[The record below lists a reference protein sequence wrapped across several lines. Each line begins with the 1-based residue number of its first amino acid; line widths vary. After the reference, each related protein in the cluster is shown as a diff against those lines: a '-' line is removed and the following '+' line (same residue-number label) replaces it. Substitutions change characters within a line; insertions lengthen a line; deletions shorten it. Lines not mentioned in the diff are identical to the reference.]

1 MPSNYHKVF
10 EREFEGKLFSKS
22 FPSRKTHMQTIGQKI
37 RALRAAKRVTQQ
49 TLADALGVGAQSVS
63 KWETEVSVPDITLLP
78 MLARYFGITMDEL
91 FDYRLDA
98 LSEKQRI
105 IRLMVDR
112 GMLRF
117 GSFTLRSGRVSPYY
131 VSSLE
136 TRDASDLSKLG
147 SFFARAVWEYAPHT
161 GVLTVRSEAELPLA
175 VATGMMLYQTYGVQ
189 TEILTS
195 AQHAARANARLTVL
209 LCDTLTS
216 GQALRDTLRRLNR
229 TGETG
234 KTCVIVSVDRM
245 ERGSHPTLC
254 ARAEIERE
262 TGVPIVPLVNFED
275 IVQAIACG
283 VIAGDADAMRKYGAQ
298 YGEVI

>member
-1 MPSNYHKVF
+1 
-10 EREFEGKLFSKS
+10 
-22 FPSRKTHMQTIGQKI
+22 MQSIGQKI
-37 RALRAAKRVTQQ
+37 RSLRAAKGITQQ
-49 TLADALGVGAQSVS
+49 TLADSLGVGAQSVS

-98 LSEKQRI
+98 LSEKQRM

-117 GSFTLRSGRVSPYY
+117 GSYTLRSGRVSPYY

-161 GVLTVRSEAELPLA
+161 EVLTVRSEAELPLA

-189 TEILTS
+189 TEILTA
-195 AQHAARANARLTVL
+195 AQHAARANARPTVL
-209 LCDTLTS
+209 LCDTLTC
-216 GQALRDTLRRLNR
+216 GQALRDTLQRLHR
-229 TGETG
+229 AELTGRI
-234 KTCVIVSVDRM
+234 CVIVSVDRM
-245 ERGSHPTLC
+245 ERGSHATLC
-254 ARAEIERE
+254 ARAEIERD
-262 TGVPIVPLVNFED
+262 TGVPVVPLVNFED

-283 VIAGDADAMRKYGAQ
+283 VIAGDADAMRKYAAH
-298 YGEVI
+298 YGEVT